1 MNKLIA
7 LLGLLATLVSATTT
21 ASVLY
26 DEEPEESVDCF
37 YEANANNPL
46 CKK

>member
-7 LLGLLATLVSATTT
+7 LLGLLATLIGATAS

-26 DEEPEESVDCF
+26 DDESEESVDCF
-37 YEANANNPL
+37 YESNANNPL